1 MNRDSRLNNFKTL
14 LVLGMILAHSLQL
27 LSAPAGGWSVF
38 SNLINLI
45 TFSGFLFAFGYAY
58 EISYSG
64 RETPRAKK
72 IRGASTIL
80 LGFYV
85 SAFAWV
91 ALCARAL
98 VPGAGPSAGKG
109 LADIAVDVLKVLLLL
124 DVPPYSEFLVSFFLV
139 SVLYWVLRPLL
150 LRAKR
155 SSLFPVIVFVPL
167 ALSLI
172 PFARFWPRVFI
183 DHRLTTFDFYIG
195 LFFGSYAHAYFP
207 VVQYLFFFLLGT
219 LFADR
224 KLKFSVPVLC
234 VAAAGTAAYFVGQAM
249 TGAPPWRFPPT
260 LLWLTGSWLFLYAY
274 WLPSAKIP
282 ANRFCSLI
290 GENSLHCL
298 VLSNILI
305 FALRSGN
312 PHPVEWA
319 FVAGIAIVGV
329 LVFFLSRV
337 RGAAPSPRKA

>member
-1 MNRDSRLNNFKTL
+1 MNRDSRLNNFKAI
-14 LVLGMILAHSLQL
+14 LVLGMIFAHSLQL
-27 LSAPAGGWSVF
+27 LSEPAGGWSVF

-64 RETPRAKK
+64 REIPRAKK
-72 IRGASTIL
+72 IRGASSIL
-80 LGFYV
+80 IGFYV
-85 SAFAWV
+85 SALAWV
-91 ALCARAL
+91 ALCERAL

-124 DVPPYSEFLVSFFLV
+124 DIPPYSEFLVSFFLV
-139 SVLYWVLRPLL
+139 SVLYWLFRPLL

-155 SSLFPVIVFVPL
+155 SSLFPVIVFAPL
-167 ALSLI
+167 VLSLV

-207 VVQYLFFFLLGT
+207 VVQYLLFFLLGM
-219 LFADR
+219 LFAER
-224 KLKFSVPVLC
+224 KLRFSVPVLC
-234 VAAAGTAAYFVGQAM
+234 VAAAGTAAYFAGWAM
-249 TGAPPWRFPPT
+249 TGAQPLRFPPA

-274 WLPSAKIP
+274 WLLAAKIP
-282 ANRFCSLI
+282 SNRVCSLV
-290 GENSLHCL
+290 GENSLQCL

-312 PHPVEWA
+312 PHSPGWA
-319 FVAGIAIVGV
+319 FVAGIAIIGI
-329 LVFFLSRV
+329 LVFFLSRI
-337 RGAAPSPRKA
+337 RGAARSA